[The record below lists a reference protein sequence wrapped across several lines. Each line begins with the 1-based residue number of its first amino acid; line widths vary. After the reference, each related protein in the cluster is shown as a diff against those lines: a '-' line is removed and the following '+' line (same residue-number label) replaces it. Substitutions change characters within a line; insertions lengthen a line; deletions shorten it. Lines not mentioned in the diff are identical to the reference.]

1 MDLLPRATEGPNFA
15 SFAPIT
21 EYDHAG
27 YIWIAALY
35 CMSVSLLVLFTR
47 AYIKKNTFGNDD
59 WSFVASCTVML
70 AQVIALFV
78 ALKNGLGSSSALHYD
93 TPTDEAQIGTAGRA
107 TMAADMLLIIALAL
121 GKISVILFIQ
131 RLLSRDLRTLN
142 LACYAL
148 CGVYAVWGLA
158 SVITIGA
165 MCNGPEYVADG
176 LEARCGDQS
185 ARWGGIAA
193 FDVLTELTLIVMPF
207 VIVWPLQM
215 STKLKLQVTSA
226 FSFRLGVAALAVT
239 HAVYASRLPRSAH
252 PSLAS
257 IPRIALAEAE
267 LCWSIV
273 SATIPNLKSFMSS
286 FNTGFGH
293 NDFAFTVTGSNYD
306 MNGSRSKSGNHNIP
320 LSNMSRN
327 RSNGRA
333 TPGFMESLRPEGH
346 GYEVEVRGQ
355 QQDSASV
362 GSGQSEEMII
372 RKQVIMTVD
381 RDQGAI
387 MATVSLL
394 NVSVRNN
401 PAAFDAPYEFEI
413 TFECLE
419 PLQKDLEWKLTYV
432 GSATSSEHDQEL
444 DSLLVGPIPV
454 GVNKFV
460 FEADPPD
467 LSRIPDTEILGVT
480 VILLTCSYDNR
491 EFVRVGYYVNNEYT
505 DESLIEEPPV
515 KPILEKVRRSILAEK
530 PRVTRFAIKWD
541 SEESAPAEFPPEQ
554 PDVDAQEDDGATY
567 GAEEE
572 EEEEAEVGAAEG
584 EVAAK
589 GEDHEM
595 DGVDEAPS
603 GKNEEDD
610 EAEDSDDGSEDL
622 EAESEGDED
631 DLEDEEAEAE
641 ENGEN
646 GEDMEMDD
654 GPVEGVKNGVPHA
667 QPDVMVH

>member
-35 CMSVSLLVLFTR
+35 CMSVSLLVLCTR

-93 TPTDEAQIGTAGRA
+93 TPTDGAQIGTAGRA

-121 GKISVILFIQ
+121 GKVSVILFIQ

-158 SVITIGA
+158 SIITIGA

-226 FSFRLGVAALAVT
+226 FSFRLGVAALAIT

-381 RDQGAI
+381 RDQGG
-387 MATVSLL
+387 
-394 NVSVRNN
+394 
-401 PAAFDAPYEFEI
+401 
-413 TFECLE
+413 
-419 PLQKDLEWKLTYV
+419 K
-432 GSATSSEHDQEL
+432 
-444 DSLLVGPIPV
+444 
-454 GVNKFV
+454 
-460 FEADPPD
+460 
-467 LSRIPDTEILGVT
+467 
-480 VILLTCSYDNR
+480 
-491 EFVRVGYYVNNEYT
+491 
-505 DESLIEEPPV
+505 
-515 KPILEKVRRSILAEK
+515 RRHKA
-530 PRVTRFAIKWD
+530 
-541 SEESAPAEFPPEQ
+541 
-554 PDVDAQEDDGATY
+554 
-567 GAEEE
+567 
-572 EEEEAEVGAAEG
+572 
-584 EVAAK
+584 
-589 GEDHEM
+589 M
-595 DGVDEAPS
+595 
-603 GKNEEDD
+603 
-610 EAEDSDDGSEDL
+610 
-622 EAESEGDED
+622 
-631 DLEDEEAEAE
+631 
-641 ENGEN
+641 
-646 GEDMEMDD
+646 
-654 GPVEGVKNGVPHA
+654 
-667 QPDVMVH
+667 